1 MIREMNHS
9 AFVSLLGNSTDDL
22 IMSGR
27 GAGAPHISFS
37 LSQNAGLSW
46 KETTVLTAIDSPG
59 CQSPVT
65 GTYGGTGA
73 FITSPVGKTRGNFQL
88 FHATASS
95 GFTDWSSVGTLW
107 DGQAGYSS
115 LLGATSGLLPAGLG
129 CLRVFFV

>member
-1 MIREMNHS
+1 MHQIEDFLEIHLKMTATNGPGEPS
-9 AFVSLLGNSTDDL
+9 VSLLGNSTDDL

-65 GTYGGTGA
+65 GTYDGTSFCYPNPAMYTIPGGS
-73 FITSPVGKTRGNFQL
+73 IL
-88 FHATASS
+88 
-95 GFTDWSSVGTLW
+95 
-107 DGQAGYSS
+107 
-115 LLGATSGLLPAGLG
+115 
-129 CLRVFFV
+129 